1 MEQSEQL
8 IPFLRKLADA
18 IENKELAQVQLQSI
32 GEFFMSY
39 QFQEQAY
46 KDAEKC
52 SRLLH
57 FVASCFT
64 LFQGFARYN

>member
-39 QFQEQAY
+39 QFQEQGLQRCR
-46 KDAEKC
+46 K
-52 SRLLH
+52 
-57 FVASCFT
+57 
-64 LFQGFARYN
+64 